1 MFYRSEAINIHR
13 ERGNMYGGKGVAKD
27 WAGLNPEVDLICVD
41 LEIYTRSIG
50 QSCIAYREIC
60 GLKVGLFLGE

>member
-1 MFYRSEAINIHR
+1 
-13 ERGNMYGGKGVAKD
+13 MYGGKGVAKD